1 MYKNGQGVPQDFVLA
16 HMWFNFSGSNGGKD
30 AVTNR
35 NLVEKKCLN
44 SKQKKHKRRQ
54 ETGNQRN
61 GKMTYENYKNGMLR
75 VFVVL
80 SIPLVVV
87 TYFEYDLSFTNNF
100 FYSVEILFQTLVI
113 FGCIYLF
120 SLLIIKPFI
129 K

>member
-1 MYKNGQGVPQDFVLA
+1 MKTKPLTFLLSLT
-16 HMWFNFSGSNGGKD
+16 FLFLFSGFIFGDDLQDGID
-30 AVTNR
+30 AHERR
-35 NLVEKKCLN
+35 NN
-44 SKQKKHKRRQ
+44 
-54 ETGNQRN
+54 
-61 GKMTYENYKNGMLR
+61 MTYENYKNGMLR

-80 SIPLVVV
+80 SIPLVLV